1 MIKPLCVIS
10 CPIDTF
16 SGYGARAR
24 DFVKAV
30 YELKKDEW
38 DIKIIPQR
46 WGSTPWGY
54 LDQHKEQYGWMKDLY
69 IFQLTQ
75 QPDCWIQITVPN
87 EFQPVGK
94 YNIGV
99 TAGIE
104 TTVCDPSWLE
114 GCNRMNIVLVSSQHA
129 KTVFEGST
137 FNQQDNQTGQI
148 LRTIKLEK
156 PVEVLFE
163 GIDVNK
169 YFPIADD
176 DLEETDLVLALD
188 DIPEEFCFLY
198 VGHWLQ
204 GDLGEDRKNTG
215 MTIKTFLET
224 FKDKKNKPAL
234 VLKTAKGTNSVMDR
248 DDILEKIEAIRKTVT
263 GKDLPNIYLLHGD
276 FDDSDMNHLYNHPKM
291 KVMLYLT
298 KGEGFGRPLAEYFMS
313 KKPAL
318 VSAWSGHMDFCNPD
332 FAVFVP
338 GDLTDIHPSAQAQN
352 MLIQGSKWFSANMKY
367 ASAKMLD
374 MYANYAKYTDNA
386 KRQSHYVKSNFSFDD
401 MKDILAKYLEAV
413 PKPVALKLPQLK
425 KIQLPTL
432 KKPE

>member
-386 KRQSHYVKSNFSFDD
+386 KRQSHYVKSNFSFDN

-432 KKPE
+432 SKPE

>member
-129 KTVFEGST
+129 KTVFEGYT